1 MSDFLKLNKKDG
13 ASKLAKMFLEEST
26 SIYFFVG
33 QAMNPAHQ
41 NPEFPLNMGLK
52 FKLVEEIA
60 ALLKQ
65 AGKHISIEY
74 C

>member
-1 MSDFLKLNKKDG
+1 
-13 ASKLAKMFLEEST
+13 
-26 SIYFFVG
+26 
-33 QAMNPAHQ
+33 MNPAHQ

-60 ALLKQ
+60 ALLRQ
-65 AGKHISIEY
+65 AGKHIRIEY